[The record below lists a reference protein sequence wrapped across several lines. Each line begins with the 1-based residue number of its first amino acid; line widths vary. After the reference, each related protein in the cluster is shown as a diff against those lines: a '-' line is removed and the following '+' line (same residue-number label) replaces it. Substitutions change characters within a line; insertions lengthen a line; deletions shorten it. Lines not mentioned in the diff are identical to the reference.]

1 MKSLI
6 DDTIMTTNPID
17 ATSDINERLISGLT
31 KSQSNIYGGFILS
44 GDVFGTKTDLVIGG
58 LKGAWE
64 FKASDARIENIDT
77 VGQP

>member
-31 KSQSNIYGGFILS
+31 KSQFNIYGGFILS
-44 GDVFGTKTDLVIGG
+44 GDVFGTKMDLVIGSI
-58 LKGAWE
+58 KGAWE
-64 FKASDARIENIDT
+64 F
-77 VGQP
+77 